1 MTNFNSV
8 IKCDSPD
15 LENKPRIDPMLNLTT
30 DQLQKIP
37 VRISIVSD
45 LLLMKE
51 SYVQFETNMDRF
63 LMTKKFVEEQTGEK
77 WEKSYSFH
85 THLVDHLEKDLPFNE
100 YLFTIGI
107 HYVVSLPIVQ
117 NRINNYPIE
126 PISILLKIDH
136 ERFDLCHI
144 VFNNY
149 ELWLIHGNE
158 TLESLINHTKNK

>member
-1 MTNFNSV
+1 MKKFNLKKEPPSLNEE
-8 IKCDSPD
+8 IRIERD
-15 LENKPRIDPMLNLTT
+15 LRKDLTK

-45 LLLMKE
+45 FLLMKE